1 MSQIARRSFMGL
13 SLASLAAL
21 ALPTELQAMT
31 PRRAGCVVKLSVDI
45 SQAEAAVAE
54 LLKLTVRA
62 PDLFCERISDL
73 ADDGRLEL
81 LFDAV
86 NNRRSTALAGETVIL
101 LKPSERFDA
110 LLGALR
116 AGDYDLGIFVQFDH
130 DSSSVGCFDPS
141 NEERAPAESQGPAG
155 VCPLRPQGD
164 CDA

>member
-21 ALPTELQAMT
+21 AMPAELQAMT
-31 PRRAGCVVKLSVDI
+31 PRHASCVVKLRVDI

-62 PDLFCERISDL
+62 PDLFCERISNL

-81 LFDAV
+81 LFDTV
-86 NNRRSTALAGETVIL
+86 NNRRSAALAGEAVIL
-101 LKPSERFDA
+101 LKPSERLNA
-110 LLGALR
+110 LLAALR

-130 DSSSVGCFDPS
+130 DSVSVGCLDPS
-141 NEERAPAESQGPAG
+141 NEERAPGESQDPSGVHSPKPQAG
-155 VCPLRPQGD
+155 E
-164 CDA
+164 

>member
-21 ALPTELQAMT
+21 ALPAELQALT
-31 PRRAGCVVKLSVDI
+31 PRHAGCVVKLSVDI

-54 LLKLTVRA
+54 LLKLTVQA
-62 PDLFCERISDL
+62 PDLFCERISEL

-101 LKPSERFDA
+101 LKPSERFNA
-110 LLGALR
+110 LLVALR
-116 AGDYDLGIFVQFDH
+116 AGDYDLGIFVQFNH
-130 DSSSVGCFDPS
+130 DSSSVGLVRAS
-141 NEERAPAESQGPAG
+141 NEERALTESQGS
-155 VCPLRPQGD
+155 VSSCPPKSQGE
-164 CDA
+164 